1 MSHFPRFFL
10 EYLRKN
16 IIQYVLLSIILIV
29 GIIVGSF
36 TVNMISDIQR
46 ESILSLI
53 SGFLANISNISI
65 DNSSVFY
72 LSLSNNFKTAIALI
86 LFGLSVVGL
95 PFILALIFFR
105 GFVLGFT
112 VGFLIEQLGPK
123 GIVLS
128 ALSILPQ
135 NIVILPCILSIG
147 VTSLTFAT
155 TVIKNKIKNHHENY
169 SQMVAG
175 YLLLNLFFSFLLIIS
190 GLIEGYISPVFIKF
204 YSNHLNF

>member
-1 MSHFPRFFL
+1 MEARL
-10 EYLRKN
+10 QYL
-16 IIQYVLLSIILIV
+16 
-29 GIIVGSF
+29 SF
-36 TVNMISDIQR
+36 TYAHGFPESEFYGNFIGLNREGKAVEKSDSQAQNQN
-46 ESILSLI
+46 L
-53 SGFLANISNISI
+53 
-65 DNSSVFY
+65 
-72 LSLSNNFKTAIALI
+72 NNFKTAIALI

-95 PFILALIFFR
+95 PFILVLIFFR

-135 NIVILPCILSIG
+135 NIIILPCILSIG
-147 VTSLTFAT
+147 VTSLTFAAA
-155 TVIKNKIKNHHENY
+155 VIKNKIKNHHEVY
-169 SQMVAG
+169 SQMVVG

-204 YSNHLNF
+204 YSKHLNF